1 MVFTFG
7 ASLDFGKCTLLVRAG
22 GMKYNI
28 ISRSPPEV
36 DAETQ
41 RMFRM
46 CDKRFDISSV
56 KKINRNGISLPQYFI
71 TFIKFLLH

>member
-1 MVFTFG
+1 M
-7 ASLDFGKCTLLVRAG
+7 LIMAG

-28 ISRSPPEV
+28 IPRSPPEA

-41 RMFRM
+41 RMFGM

-56 KKINRNGISLPQYFI
+56 KKIDRKGISLPHHI
-71 TFIKFLLH
+71 IIFIKFLLH